1 MKPQKLSLE
10 AIKNAHAE
18 LTDIFEK
25 KNKDYGNSFEE
36 SLEKHGIIAAIVRM
50 EDKMLRLSNLSKNQ
64 SEQLVKDESIID
76 TLKDL
81 SNYALMT
88 AVWLEQTKRL
98 QEIDDKISEYK
109 EVPFSKTVED
119 DSDISYKV
127 HGWELNKII
136 KDIKE
141 FDPDLIISESIQF
154 DGIENPRTMVFYTID
169 VDNLINWFNTY
180 INRSKY
186 LLKTQNNK
194 SDSGLSKA
202 VISIYEDG
210 KKNPNGYIYEQRNG
224 VL

>member
-10 AIKNAHAE
+10 AIKKAHTE

-88 AVWLEQTKRL
+88 AVWLEQTQLVK
-98 QEIDDKISEYK
+98 EVDDKITSYK
-109 EVPFSKTVED
+109 EVPFV
-119 DSDISYKV
+119 
-127 HGWELNKII
+127 
-136 KDIKE
+136 KDNNE
-141 FDPDLIISESIQF
+141 FDMSYFDGYGSKFKSIIQDIMKFDPEIIVKETITLNNRVKPKMVQF
-154 DGIENPRTMVFYTID
+154 DVMNMDRFIIWFRNYLNNEN
-169 VDNLINWFNTY
+169 
-180 INRSKY
+180 Y
-186 LLKTQNNK
+186 LLNYHYGE
-194 SDSGLSKA
+194 DLH
-202 VISIYEDG
+202 SIG
-210 KKNPNGYIYEQRNG
+210 RVQIALKKDNSN
-224 VL
+224 V

>member
-88 AVWLEQTKRL
+88 AVWLEQTQRL
-98 QEIDDKISEYK
+98 QEIDDKIAEYK
-109 EVPFSKTVED
+109 EVPSTKIVDDDFDMSYFDGYDSKFKNIVQ
-119 DSDISYKV
+119 DIIRF
-127 HGWELNKII
+127 E
-136 KDIKE
+136 
-141 FDPDLIISESIQF
+141 PDLIVTKSITF
-154 DGIENPRTMVFYTID
+154 DNKLEPKYIMID
-169 VDNLINWFNTY
+169 VTNVNKAVNWFNGY
-180 INRSKY
+180 VNRGSYSLKKHYYNY
-186 LLKTQNNK
+186 L
-194 SDSGLSKA
+194 DESGPGRIL
-202 VISIYEDG
+202 ISTIKD
-210 KKNPNGYIYEQRNG
+210 KNDD
-224 VL
+224 

>member
-81 SNYALMT
+81 SNYSLMT
-88 AVWLEQTKRL
+88 AVWLEQTQRL
-98 QEIDDKISEYK
+98 KEIDDKIAEYK
-109 EVPFSKTVED
+109 EVPFVKDNEDFDMSYFDGYGSKFKNIIN
-119 DSDISYKV
+119 DIIS
-127 HGWELNKII
+127 
-136 KDIKE
+136 
-141 FDPDLIISESIQF
+141 FDPNLIITKTITFDNIDNPDAILFDVYNTGRIVSWWLKSEYSKKLNYDFTYYNTIA
-154 DGIENPRTMVFYTID
+154 DSNPGRIRIVIKGIKRD
-169 VDNLINWFNTY
+169 
-180 INRSKY
+180 
-186 LLKTQNNK
+186 
-194 SDSGLSKA
+194 A
-202 VISIYEDG
+202 
-210 KKNPNGYIYEQRNG
+210 
-224 VL
+224 

>member
-10 AIKNAHAE
+10 AIKNAHTQ

-88 AVWLEQTKRL
+88 AVWLEQTQRL
-98 QEIDDKISEYK
+98 KEIDDKIAGYK
-109 EVPFSKTVED
+109 EVPFVKDNKDFDMSYFDGRGWKFKD
-119 DSDISYKV
+119 IIQDIINFDSDLIDKKSITFDNRV
-127 HGWELNKII
+127 HPDAILFDTNNTGKIVGWWLNSEYSKKSNYNFTYYNTIANSTPCRIRITI
-136 KDIKE
+136 K
-141 FDPDLIISESIQF
+141 
-154 DGIENPRTMVFYTID
+154 G
-169 VDNLINWFNTY
+169 
-180 INRSKY
+180 
-186 LLKTQNNK
+186 
-194 SDSGLSKA
+194 
-202 VISIYEDG
+202 
-210 KKNPNGYIYEQRNG
+210 
-224 VL
+224 

>member
-88 AVWLEQTKRL
+88 AVWLEQTQRL

-109 EVPFSKTVED
+109 EVPFVKDNEDFDMSYFDSYGSKFKNIVQ
-119 DSDISYKV
+119 DIIRF
-127 HGWELNKII
+127 E
-136 KDIKE
+136 
-141 FDPDLIISESIQF
+141 PDLIVTKSITF
-154 DGIENPRTMVFYTID
+154 DNKLEPKYIMID
-169 VDNLINWFNTY
+169 VTNVNKAVNWFNDY
-180 INRSKY
+180 ANRGSYSLKKHYYNY
-186 LLKTQNNK
+186 LDEFGPGRIL
-194 SDSGLSKA
+194 
-202 VISIYEDG
+202 ISAIKD
-210 KKNPNGYIYEQRNG
+210 KND
-224 VL
+224 V